1 MAQQQQK
8 PEEKQSILQRVR
20 ELEEE
25 LSTTKYNKSSQH
37 HVGLVKAKIA
47 LLKEK
52 QERRISG
59 KGKSEGFSVKRSGD
73 ATVIIVGYPSVG
85 KSTLLNALTNAKS
98 EVAAYAF
105 TTLTCIPGLLDYK
118 HAKIQVLDVPGIIS
132 GAASGLG
139 RGKEVLACAQSA
151 DLVMLI
157 VDVFHPEHLPILHKE
172 VYDSH
177 LRLNKRKPTI
187 KIVKK
192 ERGGVDIGSTVKLT
206 KLDEG
211 TITGIMKEFR
221 LNNASIVIRDDVDAD
236 ELIDVIEGNKK
247 YVPAITVLNKID
259 LVDAREL
266 ERVKRI
272 VQPDICI
279 SAEQGINISE
289 LKDLI
294 FERLRFIR
302 VYCKQQGKKADMD
315 VPLIMLKG
323 STIKEMCEKLHRDM
337 VRKFRFARI
346 WGRSAKFAGQSIRS
360 LEHKLQDE
368 DVVEVHTT

>member
-151 DLVMLI
+151 NLVMLI